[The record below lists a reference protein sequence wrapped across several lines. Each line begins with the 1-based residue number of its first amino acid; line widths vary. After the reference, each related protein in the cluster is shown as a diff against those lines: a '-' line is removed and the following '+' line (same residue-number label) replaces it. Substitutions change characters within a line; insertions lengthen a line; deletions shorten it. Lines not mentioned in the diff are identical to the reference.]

1 MDYTP
6 YKLKNWVKQDKI
18 DWKLIS
24 LNPRSICIL
33 NEKIKQNDPYLNW
46 NGLSMNPNGPIILE
60 NL

>member
-33 NEKIKQNDPYLNW
+33 K
-46 NGLSMNPNGPIILE
+46 
-60 NL
+60 